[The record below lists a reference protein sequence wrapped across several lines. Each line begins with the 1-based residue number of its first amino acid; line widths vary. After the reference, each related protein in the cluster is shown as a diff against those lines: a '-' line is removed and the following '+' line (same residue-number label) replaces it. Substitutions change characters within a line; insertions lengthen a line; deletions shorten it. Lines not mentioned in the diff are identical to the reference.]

1 MYKVQERSDFLQF
14 MDELLEELS
23 NNDVATTTYHVV
35 LDNYYIHKQCNEWLK
50 THPNVKFHYTSTS
63 ESRLNM
69 IEIWFGILSRKM
81 LKDASFDSVEEL
93 KSAIVGVRAS

>member
-14 MDELLEELS
+14 MDELLEELA

-69 IEIWFGILSRKM
+69 IEIWFGILMKITIYS
-81 LKDASFDSVEEL
+81 DDDSHIFGHL
-93 KSAIVGVRAS
+93 NSQTFGQ

>member
-1 MYKVQERSDFLQF
+1 
-14 MDELLEELS
+14 MDELLEELA
-23 NNDVATTTYHVV
+23 NNDVATTSYHVV